1 MADTENKPEF
11 DSPALQMFAGGATPT
26 ARRDALTSLI
36 AAKFLPKNADHE
48 AIRAGRDRLLN
59 DAVEA
64 IDPTH
69 RLLAI
74 AEAIRLTQV
83 VKRWLPDISNRLRP
97 AFESQLPPL
106 RLLPEADDRLN
117 VARACGLMSNAWL
130 VAYLAQS
137 IAEEEQ
143 GEKTRAE
150 LMSVLLSRVGT
161 LVEAVST
168 MSTHFEKVKPL
179 TDEPANSMAKRLTRS
194 FYALRTALVEI
205 DKEAGAQLGKALQQL
220 LVNAFIELGRPQDEK
235 AQIELAKEVLL
246 TVHDVVRT
254 RLSVVTEPS
263 IYLPVAYSRQLCG
276 GIWPEDLA
284 RPLAKLASNVCE
296 ALVLL
301 GRQGMRDQ
309 MLLGQLEV
317 LTKYPERARA
327 MARDLAERH
336 PELNE
341 EVRDWLE
348 FGRIRSERTGSNAAQ
363 EAAASNAD
371 AAIGLA
377 LQAARQVQQS
387 SEGLRERLLSSLEIF
402 EPALLGITK
411 ESLDKVKALAIQV
424 EQAASLRSIQLL
436 GVPGEEVEA
445 SPKYFEVVS
454 GEPRQRMVV
463 RQPAVVKIRS
473 DGQPGDAVLRGLVE

>member
-1 MADTENKPEF
+1 MADTENKPDF
-11 DSPALQMFAGGATPT
+11 DLPALRVFVGGETPT
-26 ARRDALTSLI
+26 ERRDALTSLI

-48 AIRAGRDRLLN
+48 AVRAGRDRLLN

-64 IDPTH
+64 VDPAH
-69 RLLAI
+69 RLLSI

-97 AFESQLPPL
+97 AFDRELPPL

-130 VAYLAQS
+130 VAYVAQS

-150 LMSVLLSRVGT
+150 LMGVLLSRVGT
-161 LVEAVST
+161 LVEAVNTIS
-168 MSTHFEKVKPL
+168 MFIEKVRPQ
-179 TDEPANSMAKRLTRS
+179 TDEPANSMAKRLTRVL
-194 FYALRTALVEI
+194 YALRTALIET
-205 DKEAGAQLGKALQQL
+205 ENETGAQLGKALQQL
-220 LVNAFIELGRPQDEK
+220 LVNAFIEVGRPQDEK
-235 AQIELAKEVLL
+235 AQAELAKELLL
-246 TVHDVVRT
+246 TVHDIVRT
-254 RLSVVTEPS
+254 RLSVVTEAS
-263 IYLPVAYSRQLCG
+263 IYLPVAYSKQLCG
-276 GIWPEDLA
+276 GTWPQELA

-327 MARDLAERH
+327 IARELAERH

-348 FGRIRSERTGSNAAQ
+348 FGRIRPERTGNAAQ

-377 LQAARQVQQS
+377 LQAARQVLQS

-402 EPALLGITK
+402 EPALLGVTK
-411 ESLDKVKALAIQV
+411 ESLDKIKALAIQV
-424 EQAASLRSIQLL
+424 EQAASLRALQLL
-436 GVPGEEVEA
+436 GVPGEEIEA
-445 SPKYFEVVS
+445 SPKYFEVVG

-463 RQPAVVKIRS
+463 RQPAVVKIKT